1 MEQLIFSLPDFK
13 NDNKFPI
20 EYTGRGKNL
29 SPEIVIDNLSDD
41 AKILAVT
48 LEDISHPIKDFT
60 HWVIWNIPVASKI
73 EKAIPKGKYVSD
85 IGATQGIA
93 YGMHKYAGPK
103 PPRGKTHTYRITV
116 YSLDCSIDLSANKR
130 KKHFLKKAES
140 HILQKGCLEY
150 SFE

>member
-1 MEQLIFSLPDFK
+1 MEQLIFSLPDFI
-13 NDNKFPI
+13 NSNEFPI
-20 EYTGRGKNL
+20 EYTGRGEDL
-29 SPEIVIDNLSDD
+29 SPEIVIGNLSTN
-41 AKILAVT
+41 AETLAVT

-60 HWVIWNIPVASKI
+60 HWVIWNIPAASTI
-73 EKAIPKGKYVSD
+73 EKAIPKGKYVLD
-85 IGATQGIA
+85 IGATQGVA

-116 YSLDCSIDLSANKR
+116 YSLDCSIDLSASKR
-130 KKHFLKKAES
+130 KKHFLKKAEN